1 MNTRS
6 LERRARALS
15 GKLQPRPR
23 LIHCTGAKEEL
34 LAMLEDQI
42 EREGGDIH
50 APVTWSAE
58 QLELIGRMDAYLEQ
72 SIAEI
77 EACYNVRFVP

>member
-1 MNTRS
+1 
-6 LERRARALS
+6 
-15 GKLQPRPR
+15 
-23 LIHCTGAKEEL
+23 
-34 LAMLEDQI
+34 MLEDQI

-58 QLELIGRMDAYLEQ
+58 QLEFMRRLEAALEE

-77 EACYNVRFVP
+77 EQCYNVRFVS